1 MKYLV
6 YGVFILIFAVVVV
19 QIKSLFNVND
29 KLDKSSKKQEQERYI
44 NQNKLL
50 KNAEDIKQ
58 GIGLGTNNLKNSI
71 ETKLKDAEREK
82 IIKFS
87 KKYFGQV
94 GRNYRVFYLKDD
106 KMVYLQ
112 RMWFDQVRTASQ
124 VIKNDFPTI
133 FKSEGCCFTAE
144 PEFFMVVPGT
154 SIYKQTGPYRF
165 DR

>member
-6 YGVFILIFAVVVV
+6 YGVLVLIFAVVII
-19 QIKSLFNVND
+19 QLNSLFSVND
-29 KLDKSSKKQEQERYI
+29 KLDKSAKRQEKEKYKD
-44 NQNKLL
+44 QNKLL
-50 KNAEDIKQ
+50 ENAERIKQ
-58 GIGLGTNNLKNSI
+58 GIGLGTNDLKNSI

-124 VIKNDFPTI
+124 VIKSEFPSI
-133 FKSEGCCFTAE
+133 FESEGCCFTAE

>member
-6 YGVFILIFAVVVV
+6 YGVLVLIFAVVII
-19 QIKSLFNVND
+19 QLNSLFSVND
-29 KLDKSSKKQEQERYI
+29 KLDKSSERQEQEKYKD
-44 NQNKLL
+44 QNKLL
-50 KNAEDIKQ
+50 KNSERIKQ
-58 GIGLGTNNLKNSI
+58 AIGLGTNDLKNSI
-71 ETKLKDAEREK
+71 ETKLKDTEREK

-106 KMVYLQ
+106 RMVYLQ

-124 VIKNDFPTI
+124 VIKSEFPTI
-133 FKSEGCCFTAE
+133 FENEGCCFTAE